1 MIGTIHIGGRHH
13 KPLDT
18 LITKIHK
25 AKIKRNIR
33 EKIYNHRQISISL
46 RIFCQMQKKE

>member
-13 KPLDT
+13 KLLDT

-33 EKIYNHRQISISL
+33 EKYIIIDKL
-46 RIFCQMQKKE
+46 AFL